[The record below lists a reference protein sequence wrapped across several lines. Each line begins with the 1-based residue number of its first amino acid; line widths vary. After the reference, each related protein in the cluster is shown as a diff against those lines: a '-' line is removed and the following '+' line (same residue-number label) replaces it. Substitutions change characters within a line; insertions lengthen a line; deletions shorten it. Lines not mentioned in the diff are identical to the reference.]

1 LDDSALNLKLPNQ
14 RYQIN
19 GIIGY
24 PVFQSLGAVT
34 FRHDGVFEAGPT
46 QTTESGTRMY
56 MKLLMPVIE
65 CGVEGRELPF
75 TFDTGAT
82 GTFLTI
88 RYFRE
93 FRAEAKG
100 WKEGENVTAGGGG
113 AVKRKVYLLPRF
125 DLKVGSNVA
134 TIRNVP
140 VSPTSIGSNEDELYG
155 NLGQDMVAGFE
166 SFTLDFSKMTFT
178 LGNPLQGGTRVE

>member
-1 LDDSALNLKLPNQ
+1 
-14 RYQIN
+14 
-19 GIIGY
+19 
-24 PVFQSLGAVT
+24 
-34 FRHDGVFEAGPT
+34 
-46 QTTESGTRMY
+46 MY

-93 FRAEAKG
+93 FRAQARG

-113 AVKRKVYLLPRF
+113 AVKRKVYLLPKF

-166 SFTLDFSKMTFT
+166 SFTLDFSKMRFT
-178 LGNPLQGGTRVE
+178 LGNPLQGATHVVHKRHASVRDRCGWTIHAREASAGDGYDPPLWSELRICP